1 MAKGPSK
8 YEQQYQKAKARQ
20 EKQADAPTKIKH
32 ENYGYKQGAPASITK
47 TALDRKS
54 ANIKKNVM
62 LFIIA
67 LLSLILVGLFIMS
80 AIKHE
85 SPVQVVKDSVSAN
98 PPAKWKPNNDV
109 ANQSYNFDN
118 SSSNDNNKPS
128 SSNKTMASSSSSSTD
143 FDVNH

>member
-20 EKQADAPTKIKH
+20 QKEADAPKSIKH
-32 ENYGYKQGAPASITK
+32 EKYGYKQGAPASITK
-47 TALDRKS
+47 SSLDRKS

-67 LLSLILVGLFIMS
+67 ILALVLVGLFITS

-85 SPVQVVKDSVSAN
+85 SPVQVVKESVSAN
-98 PPAKWKPNNDV
+98 PPAKWKPSNDV
-109 ANQSYNFDN
+109 ADQSFNFDS
-118 SSSNDNNKPS
+118 SSSNAKTSASNN
-128 SSNKTMASSSSSSTD
+128 NMASSSSSD
-143 FDVNH
+143 VNFDVTH

>member
-20 EKQADAPTKIKH
+20 QKEADAPKSIKH
-32 ENYGYKQGAPASITK
+32 EKYGYKQGAPASITK
-47 TALDRKS
+47 SSLDRKS

-67 LLSLILVGLFIMS
+67 ILALVLVGLFITS

-85 SPVQVVKDSVSAN
+85 NPVQVVKESVSAN
-98 PPAKWKPNNDV
+98 PPAKWKPSNDV
-109 ANQSYNFDN
+109 ADQSFNFDS
-118 SSSNDNNKPS
+118 SSSNAKTSASNN
-128 SSNKTMASSSSSSTD
+128 NMASSSSSD
-143 FDVNH
+143 VNFDVTH

>member
-20 EKQADAPTKIKH
+20 QKEADAPKSIKH
-32 ENYGYKQGAPASITK
+32 EKYGYKQGAPASVTK
-47 TALDRKS
+47 SSLDRKS

-67 LLSLILVGLFIMS
+67 ILALVLVGLFITS

-85 SPVQVVKDSVSAN
+85 SPVQVVKESVSAN
-98 PPAKWKPNNDV
+98 PPAKWKPSNDV
-109 ANQSYNFDN
+109 ADQSFNFDS
-118 SSSNDNNKPS
+118 SSSNAKTSASNN
-128 SSNKTMASSSSSSTD
+128 NMASSSSND
-143 FDVNH
+143 VNFDVTH

>member
-20 EKQADAPTKIKH
+20 QKEADAPKSIKH
-32 ENYGYKQGAPASITK
+32 EKYGYKQGAPASVTK
-47 TALDRKS
+47 SSLDRKS

-67 LLSLILVGLFIMS
+67 ILALVLVGLFITS

-85 SPVQVVKDSVSAN
+85 SPVQVVKESVSAN
-98 PPAKWKPNNDV
+98 PPAKWKPSNDV
-109 ANQSYNFDN
+109 ADQSFNFDS
-118 SSSNDNNKPS
+118 SSSNAKTSTSNN
-128 SSNKTMASSSSSSTD
+128 NMTSSSSSD
-143 FDVNH
+143 VNFDVTH

>member
-20 EKQADAPTKIKH
+20 QKEADAPKSIKH
-32 ENYGYKQGAPASITK
+32 EKYGYKQGAPASVTK
-47 TALDRKS
+47 SSLDRKS

-67 LLSLILVGLFIMS
+67 ILALVLVGLFITS

-85 SPVQVVKDSVSAN
+85 SPVQVVKESVSAN
-98 PPAKWKPNNDV
+98 PPAKWKPSNDV
-109 ANQSYNFDN
+109 ADQSFNFDS
-118 SSSNDNNKPS
+118 SSSNAKTSASNN
-128 SSNKTMASSSSSSTD
+128 NMTSSSSSD
-143 FDVNH
+143 VNFDVTH

>member
-20 EKQADAPTKIKH
+20 QKEADAPKSIKH
-32 ENYGYKQGAPASITK
+32 EKYGYKQGAPASITK
-47 TALDRKS
+47 SSLDRKS

-67 LLSLILVGLFIMS
+67 ILALVLVGLFITS

-85 SPVQVVKDSVSAN
+85 SPVQVVKESVSAN
-98 PPAKWKPNNDV
+98 PPAKWKPSNDV
-109 ANQSYNFDN
+109 ADQSFNFDS
-118 SSSNDNNKPS
+118 SSSNAKTSASNN
-128 SSNKTMASSSSSSTD
+128 NMTSSSSSD
-143 FDVNH
+143 VNFDVTH

>member
-20 EKQADAPTKIKH
+20 QKEADAPKSIKH
-32 ENYGYKQGAPASITK
+32 EKYGYKQGAPASITK
-47 TALDRKS
+47 SSLDRKS

-67 LLSLILVGLFIMS
+67 ILALVLVGLFITS

-85 SPVQVVKDSVSAN
+85 SPVQVVKESVSAN
-98 PPAKWKPNNDV
+98 PPAKWKPSNDV
-109 ANQSYNFDN
+109 AEQSFNFDS
-118 SSSNDNNKPS
+118 SSSNAKTSASNN
-128 SSNKTMASSSSSSTD
+128 NMASSSSSD
-143 FDVNH
+143 VNFDVTH

>member
-20 EKQADAPTKIKH
+20 QKEADAPKSIKH
-32 ENYGYKQGAPASITK
+32 EKYGYKQGAPASITK
-47 TALDRKS
+47 SSLDRKS

-67 LLSLILVGLFIMS
+67 ILALVLVGLFITS

-85 SPVQVVKDSVSAN
+85 SPVQVVKESVSAN
-98 PPAKWKPNNDV
+98 PPAKWKPSNDV
-109 ANQSYNFDN
+109 ADQSFNFDS
-118 SSSNDNNKPS
+118 SSSNAKTSVSNN
-128 SSNKTMASSSSSSTD
+128 NMASSSSSD
-143 FDVNH
+143 VNFDVTH

>member
-20 EKQADAPTKIKH
+20 EKQADAPKSIKH
-32 ENYGYKQGAPASITK
+32 EKYGYKQGAPASVTK
-47 TALDRKS
+47 SALDRKS

-62 LFIIA
+62 LFVIA
-67 LLSLILVGLFIMS
+67 LLALILVGLFITS

-85 SPVQVVKDSVSAN
+85 SPVQVVKESVSAN
-98 PPAKWKPNNDV
+98 PPAKWKPSNDV
-109 ANQSYNFDN
+109 TNQSYNFDN
-118 SSSNDNNKPS
+118 SSSSTNSKSS
-128 SSNKTMASSSSSSTD
+128 SSNNTMSSNTSSSTN

>member
-20 EKQADAPTKIKH
+20 QKEADVPKSIKH
-32 ENYGYKQGAPASITK
+32 EKYGYKQGAPASITK
-47 TALDRKS
+47 SSLDRKS

-67 LLSLILVGLFIMS
+67 ILALVLVGLFITS

-85 SPVQVVKDSVSAN
+85 SPVQVVKESVSAN
-98 PPAKWKPNNDV
+98 PPAKWKPSNDV
-109 ANQSYNFDN
+109 ADQSFNFDS
-118 SSSNDNNKPS
+118 SSSNAKTSASNN
-128 SSNKTMASSSSSSTD
+128 NMASSSSSD
-143 FDVNH
+143 VNFDVTH

>member
-20 EKQADAPTKIKH
+20 QKESDAPKSIKH
-32 ENYGYKQGAPASITK
+32 EKYGYKQGAPASITK
-47 TALDRKS
+47 SSLDRKS

-67 LLSLILVGLFIMS
+67 ILALVLVGLFITS

-85 SPVQVVKDSVSAN
+85 SPVQVVKESVSAN
-98 PPAKWKPNNDV
+98 PPAKWKPSNDV
-109 ANQSYNFDN
+109 ADQSFNFDS
-118 SSSNDNNKPS
+118 SSSNAKTSASNN
-128 SSNKTMASSSSSSTD
+128 NMTSSSSSD
-143 FDVNH
+143 VNFDVTH

>member
-20 EKQADAPTKIKH
+20 QKEADAPKSIKH
-32 ENYGYKQGAPASITK
+32 EKYGYKQGAPASITK
-47 TALDRKS
+47 SSLDRKS

-67 LLSLILVGLFIMS
+67 ILALVLVGLFITS

-85 SPVQVVKDSVSAN
+85 SPVQVVKESVSAN
-98 PPAKWKPNNDV
+98 PPAKWKPSNDV
-109 ANQSYNFDN
+109 ADQSFNFDS
-118 SSSNDNNKPS
+118 SSSNAKTSASNN
-128 SSNKTMASSSSSSTD
+128 NMVSSSSSD
-143 FDVNH
+143 VNFDVTH